1 MRLNIYGDIVPNDDA
16 WIYDYLEMDCTCPSR
31 VAAALE
37 DAKGQPVD
45 VYINSGGG
53 DIFAGSEIYSA
64 IRSYTGQ
71 TTLHVV
77 GLAASAASVIACA
90 GRCFISPTAMMMVH
104 NVSGTFGGDC
114 HDMDKAAEVLRQANS
129 AIAAAYVAKT
139 GMTEEKALAMMDH
152 ETWITAKQA
161 VDRKLVDGIEEEAKQ
176 PTQMV
181 AAIGMAL
188 SAKTK
193 QRIRDTVKSPA
204 AQKAQAEIDILKL
217 MNAAIGMAMSAEA
230 RQHIRDTVKSPAAR
244 KAQAEINILKL
255 RGEHNETF

>member
-16 WIYDYLEMDCTCPSR
+16 WIYDYLKMDCTSPSR
-31 VAAALE
+31 VTAALE

-64 IRSYTGQ
+64 IRCYTGK

-90 GRCFISPTAMMMVH
+90 GQCLISPTAMMMVH

-114 HDMDKAAEVLRQANS
+114 HDMDKAAELLRQANS
-129 AIAAAYVAKT
+129 AISAAYVAKT
-139 GMTEEKALAMMDH
+139 GMTEEEALAMMDH

-161 VDRKLVDGIEEEAKQ
+161 VEHKLADAIEEPAKQ
-176 PTQMV
+176 PTQM
-181 AAIGMAL
+181 AASMGMAL
-188 SAKTK
+188 SDEIK
-193 QRIRDTVKSPA
+193 QR
-204 AQKAQAEIDILKL
+204 
-217 MNAAIGMAMSAEA
+217 
-230 RQHIRDTVKSPAAR
+230 IRDTVKSPAAR
-244 KAQAEINILKL
+244 KAQAEVNILKL

>member
-1 MRLNIYGDIVPNDDA
+1 MRLNIYGDIVPNNDA

-31 VAAALE
+31 VVAALE

-64 IRSYTGQ
+64 IRSYTGK

-90 GRCFISPTAMMMVH
+90 GQCLISPTAMMMVH
-104 NVSGTFGGDC
+104 NVTGTFGGDC
-114 HDMDKAAEVLRQANS
+114 HDMDKAAELLRKANS
-129 AIAAAYVAKT
+129 AISAAYVAKT
-139 GMTEEKALAMMDH
+139 GMTEEEALAMMDH

-161 VDRKLVDGIEEEAKQ
+161 VEHKLADAIEEPAKQ
-176 PTQMV
+176 PTQM
-181 AAIGMAL
+181 AASMGMAL
-188 SAKTK
+188 SDEIK
-193 QRIRDTVKSPA
+193 QRIR
-204 AQKAQAEIDILKL
+204 
-217 MNAAIGMAMSAEA
+217 N
-230 RQHIRDTVKSPAAR
+230 TVKSPAAR
-244 KAQAEINILKL
+244 KAQAEVNILKL

>member
-31 VAAALE
+31 VVAALE

-53 DIFAGSEIYSA
+53 DIFAGSEIYST
-64 IRSYTGQ
+64 IRSYTGR

-90 GRCFISPTAMMMVH
+90 GRCLISPTAMMMVH

-114 HDMDKAAEVLRQANS
+114 HDMDKAADVLRKANT

-139 GMTEEKALAMMDH
+139 GMTEEEALAMMDR

-161 VDRKLVDGIEEEAKQ
+161 VECKLVDAIEEPAKQ
-176 PTQMV
+176 PTKM
-181 AAIGMAL
+181 AASMGMAL
-188 SAKTK
+188 SNETK
-193 QRIRDTVKSPA
+193 
-204 AQKAQAEIDILKL
+204 
-217 MNAAIGMAMSAEA
+217 
-230 RQHIRDTVKSPAAR
+230 QHIRNTVKSPAAR
-244 KAQAEINILKL
+244 KAQAEVTILKL

>member
-31 VAAALE
+31 VVAALE

-53 DIFAGSEIYSA
+53 DIFAGSAIYSA
-64 IRSYTGQ
+64 LRAYAGKLTV
-71 TTLHVV
+71 HVV

-90 GRCFISPTAMMMVH
+90 GRCLISPTAMMMVH

-129 AIAAAYVAKT
+129 AIAAAYVTKT
-139 GMTEEKALAMMDH
+139 GMTEEEALAMMDH

-161 VDRKLVDGIEEEAKQ
+161 VECKLVDAIEEPAKQ
-176 PTQMV
+176 PTQM
-181 AAIGMAL
+181 AASMGMAL
-188 SAKTK
+188 SDETK
-193 QRIRDTVKSPA
+193 
-204 AQKAQAEIDILKL
+204 
-217 MNAAIGMAMSAEA
+217 
-230 RQHIRDTVKSPAAR
+230 QHIRDTVKSPAAR
-244 KAQAEINILKL
+244 KAQAEVNILKL

>member
-1 MRLNIYGDIVPNDDA
+1 MRLNIYGDIVPNNDA

-31 VAAALE
+31 VVAALE

-64 IRSYTGQ
+64 IRSYTGK

-90 GRCFISPTAMMMVH
+90 GQCLISPTAMMMVH

-114 HDMDKAAEVLRQANS
+114 HDMDKAAELLRKANS
-129 AIAAAYVAKT
+129 AISAAYVAKT
-139 GMTEEKALAMMDH
+139 GMTEEEALAMMDH

-161 VDRKLVDGIEEEAKQ
+161 VEHKLADAIEEPAKQ
-176 PTQMV
+176 PTQM
-181 AAIGMAL
+181 AASMGMAL
-188 SAKTK
+188 SDEIK
-193 QRIRDTVKSPA
+193 QRIR
-204 AQKAQAEIDILKL
+204 
-217 MNAAIGMAMSAEA
+217 N
-230 RQHIRDTVKSPAAR
+230 TVKSPAAR
-244 KAQAEINILKL
+244 KAQAEVNILKL

>member
-1 MRLNIYGDIVPNDDA
+1 MRLNIYGDIVPNNDA

-31 VAAALE
+31 VVAALE

-53 DIFAGSEIYSA
+53 DIFAGSEIYST
-64 IRSYTGQ
+64 IRSYTGK

-77 GLAASAASVIACA
+77 GLAASAASVVACA
-90 GRCFISPTAMMMVH
+90 GRCLISPTAMMMVH

-114 HDMDKAAEVLRQANS
+114 HDMDKAAELLRQANS
-129 AIAAAYVAKT
+129 AISAAYVAKT
-139 GMTEEKALAMMDH
+139 GMTEEQALAMMDH

-161 VDRKLVDGIEEEAKQ
+161 VEHKLADAIEEPAKQ
-176 PTQMV
+176 PTQM
-181 AAIGMAL
+181 AASMGMAL
-188 SAKTK
+188 SDETK
-193 QRIRDTVKSPA
+193 
-204 AQKAQAEIDILKL
+204 
-217 MNAAIGMAMSAEA
+217 
-230 RQHIRDTVKSPAAR
+230 QHIRDTVKSPAAR

>member
-16 WIYDYLEMDCTCPSR
+16 WIYDYLEMDCTSPSR
-31 VAAALE
+31 VTAALE

-64 IRSYTGQ
+64 IRSYTGK

-90 GRCFISPTAMMMVH
+90 GRCLISPTAMMMVH

-114 HDMDKAAEVLRQANS
+114 HDMDKAAEVLRKANS

-139 GMTEEKALAMMDH
+139 GMTEEEALAMMDH

-161 VDRKLVDGIEEEAKQ
+161 VEHKLADGLEPTASQ
-176 PTQMV
+176 PTQM
-181 AAIGMAL
+181 AASMGMAL
-188 SAKTK
+188 SDETK
-193 QRIRDTVKSPA
+193 
-204 AQKAQAEIDILKL
+204 
-217 MNAAIGMAMSAEA
+217 
-230 RQHIRDTVKSPAAR
+230 QHIRDTVKSPAAR
-244 KAQAEINILKL
+244 KAQAEVNILKL

>member
-1 MRLNIYGDIVPNDDA
+1 MRLNIYGDIVSNDDA

-31 VAAALE
+31 VVAALE

-90 GRCFISPTAMMMVH
+90 GRCLISPTAMMMVH
-104 NVSGTFGGDC
+104 NVSGTFCGDC
-114 HDMDKAAEVLRQANS
+114 HDMDKAAELLRQANT
-129 AIAAAYVAKT
+129 AIAAAYVVKT
-139 GMTEEKALAMMDH
+139 GMTAEEALDMMDR

-161 VDRKLVDGIEEEAKQ
+161 VECKLVDAIEEPAKK
-176 PTQMV
+176 PTKM
-181 AAIGMAL
+181 AASMGMTL
-188 SAKTK
+188 SSETK
-193 QRIRDTVKSPA
+193 QR
-204 AQKAQAEIDILKL
+204 
-217 MNAAIGMAMSAEA
+217 
-230 RQHIRDTVKSPAAR
+230 IRDTVKSPAAR

>member
-16 WIYDYLEMDCTCPSR
+16 WIYDFLEMDCTCPSR

-64 IRSYTGQ
+64 LRSYTGQ
-71 TTLHVV
+71 ATLHVV

-90 GRCFISPTAMMMVH
+90 GRCLISPTAMMMVH

-114 HDMDKAAEVLRQANS
+114 HDMDKAAELLRQANS

-139 GMTEEKALAMMDH
+139 GMTEEEALAMMDH

-161 VDRKLVDGIEEEAKQ
+161 VEHKLADGLEPPASQ
-176 PTQMV
+176 PAQMT
-181 AAIGMAL
+181 AAVGMAL
-188 SAKTK
+188 SAETK
-193 QRIRDTVKSPA
+193 
-204 AQKAQAEIDILKL
+204 
-217 MNAAIGMAMSAEA
+217 
-230 RQHIRDTVKSPAAR
+230 QHIRDTVKSPAAR

>member
-1 MRLNIYGDIVPNDDA
+1 MRLNIYGDIVPNNDA

-31 VAAALE
+31 VVAALE

-64 IRSYTGQ
+64 IRSYTGK

-90 GRCFISPTAMMMVH
+90 GQCLISPTAMMMVH
-104 NVSGTFGGDC
+104 NVTGTFGGDC
-114 HDMDKAAEVLRQANS
+114 HDMDKAAELLRKANS
-129 AIAAAYVAKT
+129 AISAAYVAKT
-139 GMTEEKALAMMDH
+139 GMTEEEALAMMDH

-161 VDRKLVDGIEEEAKQ
+161 VEHKLADAIEEPAKQ
-176 PTQMV
+176 PTQM
-181 AAIGMAL
+181 AASMGMAL
-188 SAKTK
+188 SDEIKR
-193 QRIRDTVKSPA
+193 RIR
-204 AQKAQAEIDILKL
+204 
-217 MNAAIGMAMSAEA
+217 N
-230 RQHIRDTVKSPAAR
+230 TVKSPAAR
-244 KAQAEINILKL
+244 KAQAEVNILKL